1 MKSKLNYLI
10 KTSLARK
17 LKSKWFKIANILL
30 AIIIIGVV
38 NIDSI
43 INTFGGDFD
52 KKQKIYIIDNTK
64 ETYDVFKTEMLKLTG
79 SKTEEDMKYEIIL
92 YDKDKEV
99 EEYLKDNRKDLV
111 IEINSSEENTIDY
124 KLISKEYI
132 ALLDSQ
138 YLQTALYNTKVN
150 IAILKSNIDAELLTS
165 IYDKAKIERIILDK
179 DKSSKEENME
189 VIITT
194 VFPVVILPVFML
206 IIYLIQMVGAEI
218 NDEKTTRGMEIIIS
232 SVSPT
237 THLFSK
243 IVAGNL
249 FVIMQALLLFL
260 YSFIGMKIR
269 SLVGG
274 DAITNG
280 VMGYVGG
287 VIDSLNGSTFMSKLV
302 YLLPLT
308 IILLL
313 LTFIIYSL
321 LAGIL
326 ASMTTNNEDFQQLQT
341 PMIITL
347 LLGYYLAMLAGTFK
361 GSILIRIISYIPCI
375 SAILAPSLLVMS
387 EIGII
392 DVIISIILAIGFI
405 FVLIKYGLR
414 IYKVGILNYSSSKL
428 WKKMFKAIKKG

>member
-111 IEINSSEENTIDY
+111 IEINSSKENTIDY

>member
-17 LKSKWFKIANILL
+17 VKSKWFKIANILL

-43 INTFGGDFD
+43 INIFGGDFD

-150 IAILKSNIDAELLTS
+150 MAILKSNIDTELLTS
-165 IYDKAKIERIILDK
+165 IYDKAKIERVILDK

-308 IILLL
+308 VILLL

-405 FVLIKYGLR
+405 FILIKYGLR

>member
-111 IEINSSEENTIDY
+111 IEINSSEENTIGY

-150 IAILKSNIDAELLTS
+150 MAILKSNIDTELLTS
-165 IYDKAKIERIILDK
+165 IYDKAKIERVILDK

-375 SAILAPSLLVMS
+375 SAILAPSLLVMN

-428 WKKMFKAIKKG
+428 WKKMFKAMKKG

>member
-17 LKSKWFKIANILL
+17 VKSKWFKIANILL

-99 EEYLKDNRKDLV
+99 EDYLKDNRKDLV
-111 IEINSSEENTIDY
+111 IEINNSEENTIDY

-150 IAILKSNIDAELLTS
+150 MAILKSNIDTELLTS
-165 IYDKAKIERIILDK
+165 IYDKAKIERVILDK

-206 IIYLIQMVGAEI
+206 IVYLIQMVGAEI

-405 FVLIKYGLR
+405 FILIKYGLR